1 MGRGWKNCE
10 VHYRNILY
18 CTEEIGGRIRMLKAL
33 LVRDPMEVRITVE
46 RACIISEN
54 TIIITRRMLLEMEYV
69 TGNWEKRQGVFFF
82 F

>member
-1 MGRGWKNCE
+1 MRFIIETSCIALKKLVAE
-10 VHYRNILY
+10 
-18 CTEEIGGRIRMLKAL
+18 IRMLKAL

-82 F
+82 FF